1 MREEFDEKN
10 LGGKVCKTGF
20 IHYEDYIIKTMFA
33 ADCCFHMTIG
43 LSITFH
49 WHGTSV
55 VEERAQYHMS
65 GFFGLNRGTSNI
77 LIVVM
82 TM

>member
-1 MREEFDEKN
+1 
-10 LGGKVCKTGF
+10 
-20 IHYEDYIIKTMFA
+20 MFA

-49 WHGTSV
+49 RHGTSV
-55 VEERAQYHMS
+55 VEERAQYQMS
-65 GFFGLNRGTSNI
+65 GCFSLARGTGNI

>member
-1 MREEFDEKN
+1 
-10 LGGKVCKTGF
+10 
-20 IHYEDYIIKTMFA
+20 MFG

-49 WHGTSV
+49 RQGSTV

-65 GFFGLNRGTSNI
+65 CCFSLTRGTSNI